1 MFTPFSQISVEL
13 YHHSSILTDLCKKMN
28 YDRGGCLLY
37 QLKPS
42 RGHSY
47 SMKLIVFKIFPLSFS
62 DSLTQLFGLMRIHDA
77 SKSRKTKS
85 CNFLLEVR
93 WHGALLCFSTAY
105 KRLTMGENTVS
116 TSNNNSTLI
125 ISVCRELRQLDAGSF
140 SAAVGCSS
148 VTHQGLVIV
157 TLSVQVS
164 VLCVYI
170 KHNG

>member
-47 SMKLIVFKIFPLSFS
+47 SMKLILFKIFSLPFS

-77 SKSRKTKS
+77 RKSRKTKS
-85 CNFLLEVR
+85 SVA
-93 WHGALLCFSTAY
+93 WSTALFFHCLQEADNGG
-105 KRLTMGENTVS
+105 KTVS
-116 TSNNNSTLI
+116 TSNNNSTHI
-125 ISVCRELRQLDAGSF
+125 ISVCRELRQLDSGSF

-164 VLCVYI
+164 VLCVYN
-170 KHNG
+170 KHNS